1 MQNRNLILFLT
12 LSMATLIA
20 WNTFV
25 VPRIFPH
32 KPAAAQ
38 NAAQKDADAAKAVS
52 PAGEKKKAESEKTAG
67 EPKKSDA
74 HAAVSAKKGDDKA
87 VAVAR
92 DAKAQGNAKAGKVP
106 TYGRK
111 TIVLGSSDPD
121 TGYFLQLEATSRGA
135 AIAGIEFNDPRYR
148 ELTHPKIPLET
159 RR

>member
-25 VPRIFPH
+25 VPRIVPH

-38 NAAQKDADAAKAVS
+38 NAAQKDADAAKAAS
-52 PAGEKKKAESEKTAG
+52 PSGEKKKAGTEKTAS
-67 EPKKSDA
+67 ESKKSDA

-87 VAVAR
+87 VAAG
-92 DAKAQGNAKAGKVP
+92 DANVQGNAEAGKVP

-111 TIVLGSSDPD
+111 PSSWAAAIQTPD
-121 TGYFLQLEATSRGA
+121 TFCNSR
-135 AIAGIEFNDPRYR
+135 R
-148 ELTHPKIPLET
+148 PLEG
-159 RR
+159 RRSPELSSTIPATANSPTQRFR